1 MKWSLEGGQVVV
13 DLRVIWISK
22 LWPNVFER
30 YVNRSSHAKGRT
42 KDAADTNSFEM
53 AA

>member
-1 MKWSLEGGQVVV
+1 
-13 DLRVIWISK
+13 